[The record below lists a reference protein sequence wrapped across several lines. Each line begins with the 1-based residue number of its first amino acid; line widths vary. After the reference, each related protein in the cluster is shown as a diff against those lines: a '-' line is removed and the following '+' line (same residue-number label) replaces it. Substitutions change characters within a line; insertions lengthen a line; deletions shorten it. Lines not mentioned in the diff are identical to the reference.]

1 MVTVKARFRS
11 NVMLASGGYLDVIPV
26 ELRDEYMAA
35 LQKARVDKDIQP
47 FAKFVARL
55 VQASMDGN
63 PIAKEVT

>member
-1 MVTVKARFRS
+1 
-11 NVMLASGGYLDVIPV
+11 MLASGGYLDVIPV